1 MADASSF
8 RRGLA
13 LFTALGDDEVIA
25 AGGIGVNRLSEQLGM
40 DKGQVSRMLRVLDD
54 VGLVERD
61 PQTRT
66 YRLGWG
72 LFAMAARA
80 GDRRLLELAPP
91 VLLALV
97 ERTRERS
104 HLAVL
109 RGHEVVTV
117 QTESPAARAVM
128 TAGWIGRTIP
138 VHSSSA
144 GRALV
149 LDHDLEELEV
159 LLEGEPFGTS
169 GHGGPTSVRQ
179 LYERIVVA
187 RRVGY
192 AVVDEE
198 FEVGLIGVAAP
209 VRDYRGRIVASL
221 NISAPKFR
229 LDDRLP
235 EVAAAVTAA
244 ADGLSRQLGAGD
256 PPRPT
261 EAAPRSDLRTTP
273 HEPA

>member
-1 MADASSF
+1 MADTSSF

-13 LFTALGDDEVIA
+13 LFAALGADDVIA
-25 AGGIGVNRLSEQLGM
+25 SGGIGVNRLATQLGM
-40 DKGQVSRMLRVLDD
+40 DKGQVSRMLRTLDEA
-54 VGLVERD
+54 GLVERD
-61 PQTRT
+61 PETRG

-91 VLLALV
+91 ILLGLV

-109 RGHEVVTV
+109 RGSDVVTV
-117 QTESPAARAVM
+117 QTESPASRAVM

-138 VHSSSA
+138 LHNSSA

-149 LDHDLEELEV
+149 LDHDLAELEL
-159 LLEGEPFGTS
+159 LLEGKLFEATGR
-169 GHGGPTSVRQ
+169 GGPTDVAA
-179 LYERIVVA
+179 LHERIVTA
-187 RRVGY
+187 RRAGY

-209 VRDYRGRIVASL
+209 VRDYSGRIVASL
-221 NISAPKFR
+221 NVSAPTFR
-229 LDDRLP
+229 LDGRLP
-235 EVAAAVTAA
+235 EVTAAVATAA
-244 ADGLSRQLGAGD
+244 DALSRQLGGGSV
-256 PPRPT
+256 PRTT
-261 EAAPRSDLRTTP
+261 EAAS
-273 HEPA
+273 

>member
-8 RRGLA
+8 RRGLS
-13 LFTALGDDEVIA
+13 LFTALGADEVIA
-25 AGGIGVNRLSEQLGM
+25 AGGIGVNRLAERLGM

-54 VGLVERD
+54 AGLVERD
-61 PQTRT
+61 PETRT

-97 ERTRERS
+97 ERTHERS

-128 TAGWIGRTIP
+128 TAGWVGRTIP
-138 VHSSSA
+138 VHNSSA

-149 LDHDLEELEV
+149 LDHDSAELEEL
-159 LLEGEPFGTS
+159 LDGEPFAVS
-169 GHGGPTSVRQ
+169 GRGGPTSVRQ
-179 LYERIVVA
+179 LHERIVTA
-187 RRVGY
+187 RRLGY

-229 LDDRLP
+229 LDGRLP
-235 EVAAAVTAA
+235 DVVAAVTSAA
-244 ADGLSRQLGAGD
+244 AGLSRQLGGGAE
-256 PPRPT
+256 PPTT
-261 EAAPRSDLRTTP
+261 EAAS
-273 HEPA
+273 